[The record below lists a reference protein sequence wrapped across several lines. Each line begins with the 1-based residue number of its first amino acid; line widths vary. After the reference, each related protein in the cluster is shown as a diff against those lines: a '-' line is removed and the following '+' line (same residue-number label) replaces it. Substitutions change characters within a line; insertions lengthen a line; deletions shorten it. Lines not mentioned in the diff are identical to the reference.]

1 MDCIFKDFWHACPVT
16 GPVCHTKFA
25 VIDRSRGTFQGLINP
40 CGAFITPDM
49 KILIFGSGGREHALA
64 WKISQSPL
72 VDEIYSAPGNPGMDK
87 LGPCFDVD
95 PTDLKAV
102 QELAL
107 QLHPDLIII
116 GPEAPLAAGVSD
128 ALRARGF
135 DVFGPS
141 QKAAQ
146 LESSKGFAK
155 DLMEKYGVPTAKY
168 GRFDDLSE
176 ALDFLETMQAPY
188 VIKADGLASGKG
200 VVIAETLEEA
210 ENTVEEMMTGKF
222 GDASSE
228 IVIEEFMEGE
238 EASVFI
244 MTDGEGAIYLPVAQD
259 HKRVGEG
266 DTGPN
271 TGGMGAYA
279 PAPVVDARTLELVQT
294 MIVEPMLSGMADDD
308 MPYQG
313 VLYVGI
319 MVTEAGPKVVEFN
332 ARFGDPECQVLMA
345 GLPGDIVPALLVCS
359 TGGLVNSHASL
370 CEMMG
375 LADYRPS
382 AVVVMA
388 AEGYPGSPEKG
399 SVIKGVDKAE
409 AIDGVTVFHAGTDV
423 NDANELVAAGGRVLG
438 ITASADDLA
447 TAFEK
452 AYEGVEA
459 IDWPQGFYR
468 RDIGYRVR

>member
-1 MDCIFKDFWHACPVT
+1 
-16 GPVCHTKFA
+16 
-25 VIDRSRGTFQGLINP
+25 
-40 CGAFITPDM
+40 M
-49 KILIFGSGGREHALA
+49 KILILGSGGREHALA
-64 WKISQSPL
+64 WKIAQSPL
-72 VDEIYSAPGNPGMDK
+72 VDEVFSAPGNPGMDK
-87 LGPCFDVD
+87 IGPCFDLD
-95 PTDLKAV
+95 ITDLKAV

-107 QLHPDLIII
+107 QLNPDLIII
-116 GPEAPLAAGVSD
+116 GPEAPLAAGASD

-141 QKAAQ
+141 QQAAR

-155 DLMEKYGVPTAKY
+155 DLMQKYGVPTARY
-168 GRFDDLSE
+168 GRFDDLTE
-176 ALDFLETMQAPY
+176 ALDFLETMEAPY
-188 VIKADGLASGKG
+188 VIKADGLAAGKG
-200 VVIAETLEEA
+200 VVIAETLEDA
-210 ENTVEEMMTGKF
+210 ENTVEEFMTGKF
-222 GDASSE
+222 GEASSE
-228 IVIEEFMEGE
+228 IVIEEFMKGE
-238 EASVFI
+238 EASIFV

-259 HKRVGEG
+259 HKRVGDG

-294 MIVEPMLSGMADDD
+294 MIVEPMLSGMAEDG

-345 GLPGDIVPALLVCS
+345 GLPGDIVPALLVCA
-359 TGGLVNSHASL
+359 TGGLAGAHAQL

-375 LADYRPS
+375 LSDFRPS

-388 AEGYPGSPEKG
+388 ANGYPGTVEKG
-399 SVIKGVDKAE
+399 SVIEGVDAAD

-423 NDANELVAAGGRVLG
+423 NGDNKLIAAGGRVLG
-438 ITASADDLA
+438 VTA
-447 TAFEK
+447 TAEDLRTAIAK
-452 AYEGVEA
+452 AYEGVDA
-459 IDWPQGFYR
+459 IDWPGGFCR
-468 RDIGYRVR
+468 RDIGRRVL